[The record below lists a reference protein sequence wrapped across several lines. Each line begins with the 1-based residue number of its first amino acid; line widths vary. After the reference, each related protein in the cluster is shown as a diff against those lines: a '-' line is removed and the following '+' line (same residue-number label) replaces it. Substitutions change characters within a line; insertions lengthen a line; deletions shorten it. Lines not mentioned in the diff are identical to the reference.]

1 MTRRVPASVRTRE
14 SLSDLI
20 EGRLSSAAGRAELV
34 KLATRLI
41 VEEALEAESR
51 DALGR
56 DYYEH
61 GASAGQGWRNGVR
74 MGRLK
79 TAEGLVDYAAPQI
92 AGREEPFR
100 SEIRENLKGRTQA
113 LEDLAVEML
122 ARGLSVRDIEDAFRD
137 ESGRLLLS
145 RTAASEIGE
154 RLWADYQE
162 FATRDLGEYDIAY
175 LFVDGIA
182 ERIRPG
188 QRRRAGTGGLGLHGD
203 RRQGPAAPDGRLQG
217 GRGDGERLLSEHAHT
232 RPRRSAADGLGRC
245 GGHHQGDRDLL
256 PALGTPALPRPSYAQ
271 PGGQGAGRPL
281 ARVQGAHHRCLPG
294 PLPRHRPRSRQ
305 RCGRRL
311 PGRAAQRERLL
322 RGRLRGLHRASAH
335 ADHRTE
341 RGHDRLRRHRD
352 PEPALPVPLDPG
364 SAIVPVLDDG
374 AHDIAS
380 ELVRGLTHPQLDL
393 LGRLGARLETKLLAT
408 QCEHPG
414 GRLDDPR
421 RQAGKIDG
429 RRRRRRGYWHGN
441 APDVGFRDT
450 ASYRFWRCGAF
461 PPSPARPC
469 RRDKILPWSGPL
481 SRIAVFGRPSRHQNH
496 TKSMTYIFHTR
507 PTPSR
512 SATVMKQLRSA
523 WYQNFAPPALVMSA

>member
-162 FATRDLGEYDIAY
+162 FAARDLGEYDIAY

-188 QRRRAGTGGLGLHGD
+188 QRREPVLAAWGFTAGGAKVLLHLMAGSKEDAETVSAFFQDMRGRGLGDPLLVVSDG
-203 RRQGPAAPDGRLQG
+203 APGIIKAI
-217 GRGDGERLLSEHAHT
+217 ET
-232 RPRRSAADGLGRC
+232 CFPRSA
-245 GGHHQGDRDLL
+245 
-256 PALGTPALPRPSYAQ
+256 
-271 PGGQGAGRPL
+271 
-281 ARVQGAHHRCLPG
+281 
-294 PLPRHRPRSRQ
+294 RQ
-305 RCGRRL
+305 RCLAHRMRNLAAKVPEDLWPEFKARVTAAYQAPSRAIARDLANGAVADYQAKLPSATACFEDDFEACIAHLRMPITHPPRDQDHESPRAPVRRGA
-311 PGRAAQRERLL
+311 PAAQ
-322 RGRLRGLHRASAH
+322 
-335 ADHRTE
+335 DHPQ
-341 RGHDRLRRHRD
+341 RLRREGRPQAHVRRHDPRRRALAGHQGQRARAPSDARRQRGARPRIRD
-352 PEPALPVPLDPG
+352 PERPR
-364 SAIVPVLDDG
+364 
-374 AHDIAS
+374 HK
-380 ELVRGLTHPQLDL
+380 GLSS
-393 LGRLGARLETKLLAT
+393 
-408 QCEHPG
+408 C
-414 GRLDDPR
+414 
-421 RQAGKIDG
+421 
-429 RRRRRRGYWHGN
+429 
-441 APDVGFRDT
+441 
-450 ASYRFWRCGAF
+450 
-461 PPSPARPC
+461 
-469 RRDKILPWSGPL
+469 
-481 SRIAVFGRPSRHQNH
+481 
-496 TKSMTYIFHTR
+496 
-507 PTPSR
+507 TPSQNIQHFSDLTISE
-512 SATVMKQLRSA
+512 SAPCNSRLRRCDLVGLRHEQEQGIGERTFMDKQ
-523 WYQNFAPPALVMSA
+523 VTI